1 MIRHIV
7 LWKLADEADGRS
19 KIENLNIMKKQ
30 LEKLVNL
37 IPELISAEVGININ
51 GEEYDAAL
59 TCTFQSMDDLKT
71 YDSHPE
77 HQKVREFISKVRLS
91 RIAVDYEF

>member
-7 LWKLADEADGRS
+7 LWKLAEEADGRS
-19 KIENLNIMKKQ
+19 KSENMMIMKERLEQ
-30 LEKLVNL
+30 LVDL

-59 TCTFQSMDDLKT
+59 TCTFQSMKDLKT

-77 HQKVREFISKVRLS
+77 HRKVREFITKVRLS
-91 RIAVDYEF
+91 RVAVDYEF

>member
-7 LWKLADEADGRS
+7 LWKLADEADGRPKADNM
-19 KIENLNIMKKQ
+19 KIMKEKLENL
-30 LEKLVNL
+30 VYL
-37 IPELISAEVGININ
+37 IPELISAEVGLNLN

-59 TCTFQSMDDLKT
+59 TCTFQTMEDLKI

-77 HQKVREFISKVRLS
+77 HRKVREFITKIRIS
-91 RIAVDYEF
+91 RVAVDYEF